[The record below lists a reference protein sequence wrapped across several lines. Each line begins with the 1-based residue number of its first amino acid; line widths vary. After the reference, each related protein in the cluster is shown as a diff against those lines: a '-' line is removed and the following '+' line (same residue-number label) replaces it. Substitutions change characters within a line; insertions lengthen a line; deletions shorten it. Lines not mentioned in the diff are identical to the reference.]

1 MSGIV
6 SLYLKREVR
15 SNYLYYLRQVLYLIP
30 VLAIILMISS
40 TQNIKYTNQYIFLNN
55 TSYQSISTGSDV
67 KDKDNTFKV
76 YEGKIAV
83 VEDVRGVSV
92 YKKQYNCS
100 VFGMT
105 KVNYDF
111 EHTYFTKDNMEEM
124 GKEGKGGEEIDLECI
139 DLDSLDSDEIAI
151 SYDVAKRLDVHKGDT
166 VTFISTGS
174 NLQQEYSVKG
184 IFKTKYTYEMI
195 GASGTVV
202 IKDNKS
208 LEEMY
213 EYDYYHFSQDK
224 DGSISKDVEL
234 RECNFLRLPTMSV
247 IMVNLV
253 FPLIGI
259 ILLVVLLYREIRH
272 LVSKMTY
279 DFAVLTVCGIK
290 LEHINRLIFILEGIV
305 GMVASIGTLIV
316 YKCLV
321 MEKLIGEY
329 VSFRICI
336 LYFVVIN
343 IIIALI
349 IKINAGLLSDK
360 IDRKTILNTLQKRGD
375 SYE

>member
-15 SNYLYYLRQVLYLIP
+15 SNYLYYLRQVLYLVP

-67 KDKDNTFKV
+67 KDTDNSFKV

-83 VEDVRGVSV
+83 VEDVRGVPV

-124 GKEGKGGEEIDLECI
+124 GKEGKGEEEIDLEYI

-174 NLQQEYSVKG
+174 NLQQEYRVKG

-224 DGSISKDVEL
+224 DGSISKDMEL

-290 LEHINRLIFILEGIV
+290 LEHISRLIFILEGIV

-316 YKCLV
+316 YKYLV